1 MASGIKGACNRP
13 KLAKNLRTKTNK
25 KFRNDNPEAR
35 GKYATKMA
43 SRAARKLKKASR
55 RK

>member
-13 KLAKNLRTKTNK
+13 KAGKNIRRGSSK
-25 KFRNDNPEAR
+25 KFRNNSDEAKA
-35 GKYATKMA
+35 KYAQKLA
-43 SRAARKLKKASR
+43 ARAARKLKKN

>member
-13 KLAKNLRTKTNK
+13 KAGKNIKRASQK
-25 KFRNDNPEAR
+25 KFRNNSDEAKA
-35 GKYATKMA
+35 KYAQKMA
-43 SRAARKLKKASR
+43 SRASRKLKKN